1 MGFVVIF
8 IVVMIYI
15 ALKAGA
21 REIQQQEQR
30 KNSKQINDRIKRDKK
45 E

>member
-21 REIQQQEQR
+21 REIQEQEQR
-30 KNSKQINDRIKRDKK
+30 KNSKQINDRIERDKK

>member
-1 MGFVVIF
+1 MAFVGVFIIVLIF
-8 IVVMIYI
+8 M

>member
-21 REIQQQEQR
+21 REIQEQEQR